1 MAAIDIR
8 GETILRQ
15 TLARALRPLGRLGS
29 RTITAGTLLLGVM
42 TTAVV
47 YAFCT
52 DLLEKDV
59 RLRFEND
66 TGLSL
71 IHI

>member
-1 MAAIDIR
+1 M
-8 GETILRQ
+8 RQ
-15 TLARALRPLGRLGS
+15 TLARMLRPLARLGPS
-29 RTITAGTLLLGVM
+29 PITAGTVLLGVL
-42 TTAVV
+42 TTALV

-66 TGLSL
+66 SNRPLMAV
-71 IHI
+71 